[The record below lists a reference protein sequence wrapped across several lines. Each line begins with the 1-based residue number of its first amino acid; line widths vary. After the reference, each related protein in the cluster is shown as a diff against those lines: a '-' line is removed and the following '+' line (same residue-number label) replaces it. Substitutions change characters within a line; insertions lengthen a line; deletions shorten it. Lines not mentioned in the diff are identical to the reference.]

1 MLYKHFEVG
10 FVNTL
15 GTHMTYTSY
24 MQCRYGTSG
33 GGGGGGV
40 WAVFE
45 KVKKKSINELMLSGC
60 RYILR
65 RAYLFFGKIYST
77 RQFSGE
83 KKVIIK

>member
-1 MLYKHFEVG
+1 
-10 FVNTL
+10 
-15 GTHMTYTSY
+15 